1 MSAPPLTAVRRLV
14 GRARLFARAED
25 ASAGAIAC
33 LMGICGARMALGAAS
48 GGAGLALAAALG
60 VAFAGAAC
68 VACGTWLVAR
78 ALFRPPSAAAAA
90 GWIERALPGL
100 RDSLATAVEG
110 GPLAR
115 VSAEYAA
122 PRIAGARAGAL
133 LPASG
138 RRARAAAVVA
148 ATAALCAGLAV
159 GSCPP
164 EGAPSAPA
172 RSLPAPSASGERRG
186 APREAR
192 GEGVAPE
199 ALRGAPRRA
208 GLTVRAAASPRPP
221 ARAPGPVEATEIL
234 LRSPVGFE
242 RAVEAFL
249 GGGPPGDGS
258 PQGPEPGREDAPL
271 R

>member
-1 MSAPPLTAVRRLV
+1 MSAPPLAAVRGLV

-25 ASAGAIAC
+25 ASAGAIAFLEGMC
-33 LMGICGARMALGAAS
+33 ALRMAVGAAS

-68 VACGTWLVAR
+68 AACGTWLVAR

-122 PRIAGARAGAL
+122 PWIAGARAGAL
-133 LPASG
+133 LPAAG
-138 RRARAAAVVA
+138 RRARAAVVVA

-159 GSCPP
+159 GSRSP
-164 EGAPSAPA
+164 EGAPPVPA
-172 RSLPAPSASGERRG
+172 RSLPGAAASADGRG
-186 APREAR
+186 APVGPR

-199 ALRGAPRRA
+199 VVRGAPRRA
-208 GLTVRAAASPRPP
+208 GLTVRAAASPRPR
-221 ARAPGPVEATEIL
+221 ARAAGPVDATEIL

-249 GGGPPGDGS
+249 SGGPPEDGS